1 MNASNNEK
9 VIIKEKL
16 SNKIDN
22 LNSRYCKKIKIF
34 NKLLNLIGIE
44 MDIIKI
50 KQLKNQRKKCRISK

>member
-1 MNASNNEK
+1 MNASNNER

-44 MDIIKI
+44 IDIIKI
-50 KQLKNQRKKCRISK
+50 KQLKNQRKKVE

>member
-1 MNASNNEK
+1 MNVSNNER
-9 VIIKEKL
+9 VIIFKEKL

-50 KQLKNQRKKCRISK
+50 KQLKNQRKKVE

>member
-1 MNASNNEK
+1 MNASNNER

-50 KQLKNQRKKCRISK
+50 KQLKNQRKKVE